1 MTSTDRQARLDEIS
15 RDMAKAAALTRTQRA
30 ALADLLTT
38 GRQWPMGRGRLRG
51 DAPNEFVR
59 YSQRTLQALVDAGLA
74 RWARHY
80 HGVMPHVVPTTT
92 EEN

>member
-1 MTSTDRQARLDEIS
+1 MLFNDPQN
-15 RDMAKAAALTRTQRA
+15 AALTRTQRA

-38 GRQWPMGRGRLRG
+38 GRQWPMGRLRG
-51 DAPNEFVR
+51 DAPNATCR

-74 RWARHY
+74 RWADHR

-92 EEN
+92 EEEED